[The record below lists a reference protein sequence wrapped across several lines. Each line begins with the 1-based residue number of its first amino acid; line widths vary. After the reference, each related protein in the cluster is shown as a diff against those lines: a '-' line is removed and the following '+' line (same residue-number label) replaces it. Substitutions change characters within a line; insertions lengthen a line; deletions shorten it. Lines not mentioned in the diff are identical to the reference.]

1 MRICGPYR
9 WLAMG
14 NGLDKRGEAQAVS
27 DPGGNSTQYREP
39 SCEPTHFIT
48 CSLDKLRLSRAT
60 EK

>member
-1 MRICGPYR
+1 
-9 WLAMG
+9 MG